1 MEFWHAIF
9 SHRNLYYNLGLVY
22 SFTHLEYILVCFLN
36 FWKTKGAVS
45 NPFFCVKLLCNCVIS
60 SYFLLKVLSVHAIIN
75 MCMMISLL
83 IIAFTDILITQ
94 IHYNSGYQILRCW
107 CFCNRSIYMTE
118 HFSHLHGAEGPPAR
132 EASMPAPQGPRRR
145 ARSGSNF

>member
-1 MEFWHAIF
+1 MEFWHAVF

-45 NPFFCVKLLCNCVIS
+45 NPFFCVKLLCNCVKS

-75 MCMMISLL
+75 MCMMLSLL

-94 IHYNSGYQILRCW
+94 IHYNSGSQNLPFSWHSDICRCANLKANIGFRT
-107 CFCNRSIYMTE
+107 CLQNCC
-118 HFSHLHGAEGPPAR
+118 LHHD
-132 EASMPAPQGPRRR
+132 S
-145 ARSGSNF
+145 